1 VKFESLRL
9 YGRLLQFL
17 RPHLGGL
24 IGSIVFMSAFA
35 AFSGVTL
42 AMIVP
47 FTQIILS
54 GKVAQPNA
62 SDDSRASMD
71 ERADERQAPA
81 AGGGEATAA
90 DIDATTASDGGAPD
104 ASEVDAPKASDR
116 VSQGSAG
123 PKEEA
128 RSTLSLDAL
137 QERAKG
143 AFYGWIQGRDTAQ
156 TVSRFCVFLF
166 VVFLLKNLFW
176 YAQSFLVVRVEQ
188 NVIRD
193 IRNRLFAHY
202 QTLSQDYFSA
212 SHSGALISR
221 VTNDVDLV
229 RGAIANG
236 IADLIRQSLLLL
248 VYLVTVL
255 LASWKF
261 FLVAI
266 VILPPSLI
274 LIARIGQTLRRS
286 SRVSQNK
293 MARLTSVLSESLGG
307 MRIIKA
313 FGLETNRVERFSQET
328 ESYAQTMIRMTRI
341 GSLASPLT
349 EILGVAVACVL
360 LWYAGRQIAGDEEA
374 SARFLLFLVGMLAM
388 MQPIKMLS
396 QVNIK
401 IQQGL
406 AAARRIFEVLDS
418 RPTVAETAG
427 ARTISTF
434 RDQIR
439 MEGVGFAYRSD
450 VPVLEGIDLT
460 IRKGEVVALVGPSGG
475 GKSTLVDLIPR
486 FYDPTVG
493 RVSLD
498 GLDLRDLRL
507 ADLRA
512 LIGLVT
518 QETIL
523 FEGTVAENIR
533 MGRPDASDAEVVA
546 AARAANA
553 HEFIESFP
561 ERYDTWIGERGQLLS
576 GGQRQRISIARAILK
591 NPEILIFDEATS
603 ALDSESEALVQEAI
617 DRLLENRTAVV
628 IAHRLSTVRHA
639 DRIVVIAEGRIV
651 ESGRHEELIARQGLY
666 RRLYE
671 MQFQER
677 DEPGRRRVAVPP
689 ES

>member
-1 VKFESLRL
+1 MKFETLHL

-17 RPHLGGL
+17 RPHMGGL

-54 GKVAQPNA
+54 GKVPHSTETSAALEDRPADSATMDGGPNNGGPSDSVLFEGGPNDRA
-62 SDDSRASMD
+62 TLDRDDSRTSPRVGSED
-71 ERADERQAPA
+71 
-81 AGGGEATAA
+81 GEN
-90 DIDATTASDGGAPD
+90 
-104 ASEVDAPKASDR
+104 DAPK
-116 VSQGSAG
+116 
-123 PKEEA
+123 K
-128 RSTLSLDAL
+128 SLDL
-137 QERAKG
+137 ESIRDGVQSK
-143 AFYGWIQGRDTAQ
+143 FYGWIQGRDAGQ
-156 TVSRFCVFLF
+156 TVSRFCVVLFLI
-166 VVFLLKNLFW
+166 FLLKNLFW
-176 YAQSFLVVRVEQ
+176 YAQSYLVVRVEQ

-212 SHSGALISR
+212 SHSGTLISR

-266 VILPPSLI
+266 VILPPSLF

-293 MARLTSVLSESLGG
+293 MARLTSVLSESIGG

-313 FGLETNRVERFSQET
+313 FGLEANRVARFSDET
-328 ESYAQTMIRMTRI
+328 ESYAKTMIRMTRI

-349 EILGVAVACVL
+349 EILGVLVACVL
-360 LWYAGRQIAGDEEA
+360 LWYAGRQIAGNEEA
-374 SARFLLFLVGMLAM
+374 SSRFLLFLVGMLAM

-406 AAARRIFEVLDS
+406 AAARRIFEVLDAK
-418 RPTVAETAG
+418 PTVAETPG
-427 ARTISTF
+427 ARPISTF
-434 RDQIR
+434 RDEIR
-439 MEGVGFAYRSD
+439 MHGVGFAYRLD
-450 VPVLEGIDLT
+450 VPVLQEIDLT
-460 IRKGEVVALVGPSGG
+460 IRKGQVVALVGPSGG

-486 FYDPTVG
+486 FYDPTEG
-493 RVSLD
+493 SITLD
-498 GLDLRDLRL
+498 GTDLRDLRL

-523 FEGTVAENIR
+523 FEGTVGSNIR
-533 MGRPDASDAEVVA
+533 MGRPDASEADVAA

-553 HEFIESFP
+553 HEFIESWP

-639 DRIVVIAEGRIV
+639 DRIVVIADGRIV
-651 ESGRHEELIARQGLY
+651 ETGRHEDLMESVGLY

-677 DEPGRRRVAVPP
+677 GEAGRRRVAVPP
-689 ES
+689 VG